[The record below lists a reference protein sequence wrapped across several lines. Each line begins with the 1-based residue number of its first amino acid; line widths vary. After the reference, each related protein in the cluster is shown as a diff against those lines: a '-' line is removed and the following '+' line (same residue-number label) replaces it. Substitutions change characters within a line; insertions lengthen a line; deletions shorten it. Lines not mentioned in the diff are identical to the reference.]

1 MGLHQVCPC
10 GSFCVPN
17 ACLPGGFNPHSRL
30 LSEAPHFTGEKTEP
44 RFLYCHD
51 HSRKWP
57 SPDTCVVI
65 VSPRLHD
72 WKWGA
77 LKSMCCMPTVLK
89 VCSNADSSVFFR
101 KQNRKTELQ
110 ELPGDF
116 LTRFL
121 CSCSPCS
128 EHSTCDLPIFCGFS
142 FKDFYELEPE
152 KFQNKTNGITPRRW
166 LLLCN
171 PGLADTIVEMR
182 PAAFESTGCCG
193 HS

>member
-1 MGLHQVCPC
+1 MFP
-10 GSFCVPN
+10 VP
-17 ACLPGGFNPHSRL
+17 ACLRALIPTRL
-30 LSEAPHFTGEKTEP
+30 LSGAPHFIGEKTEP

-65 VSPRLHD
+65 VSLRLHD

-77 LKSMCCMPTVLK
+77 LKSMCCMPTFLR
-89 VCSNADSSVFFR
+89 VCSNADSFVFFR

-110 ELPGDF
+110 GISLQGSYVLAHLVQNTELV
-116 LTRFL
+116 
-121 CSCSPCS
+121 
-128 EHSTCDLPIFCGFS
+128 TCLFSVVLALRIFMSWNQRS
-142 FKDFYELEPE
+142 FR
-152 KFQNKTNGITPRRW
+152 IRRMVSHPDGG
-166 LLLCN
+166 N